1 MSYKDIQKKD
11 DKALVEFVKEKRE
24 AIRDFRFQNAGSSTR
39 NVRQVREDKK
49 EVARALTE
57 LNARAKAKAAESKNN
72 NDQRMSN
79 ETNTNTGGGR
89 VLRGTVVASKMQDT
103 ITVAVERY
111 VKHPKYKKYLRR
123 TKKYL
128 VHDAG
133 NTATVGQKVEIKET
147 RPMSKRKRFTLV
159 KA

>member
-1 MSYKDIQKKD
+1 MAEKETKD
-11 DKALVEFVKEKRE
+11 
-24 AIRDFRFQNAGSSTR
+24 
-39 NVRQVREDKK
+39 
-49 EVARALTE
+49 VAVA
-57 LNARAKAKAAESKNN
+57 
-72 NDQRMSN
+72 
-79 ETNTNTGGGR
+79 GGR

-111 VKHPKYKKYLRR
+111 VKHPKYKKYMRR

-133 NTATVGQKVEIKET
+133 NTAAVGEKVEIKET